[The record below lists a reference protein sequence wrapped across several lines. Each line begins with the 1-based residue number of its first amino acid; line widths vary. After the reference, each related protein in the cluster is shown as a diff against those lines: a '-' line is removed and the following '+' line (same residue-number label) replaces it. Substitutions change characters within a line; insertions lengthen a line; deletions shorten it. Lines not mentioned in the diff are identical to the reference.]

1 MSQFVSS
8 FPIAVPDVSAKIY
21 GISAELPADPYSE
34 LDHYENVLA
43 SRTWGQA
50 HRLRGSDGDWYLA
63 VFGHDHEPAELEVDG
78 ITLQLEGNATLDAET
93 PRYRN
98 VLAQALRESF
108 GSFLTSVLD
117 YWEYN
122 EYANFYDDE
131 PHRTVTGDDAT
142 YEMYRG
148 VRTSID
154 YREGSGFMLSA
165 DPTRKFLDERT
176 LAGRLS
182 DQGKS
187 EIINRFGGGKRYFFF
202 DRPEP
207 QPVRLHTISDTKVSD
222 ETMTIDGEPT
232 SVLSF
237 VEDEYGS
244 EYAGKVDPNESLA
257 KIKYS
262 ADGRTYDAAPSL
274 LRLIPN
280 QEEATTQASTLDA
293 ADRWREIEEW
303 KRPIHYIQLGD
314 QTADV
319 GDEPISDDIDTFEF
333 PSLSFGQGEILQIG
347 SSDLTSS
354 GEVTR
359 DNWEYRVLDYL
370 EEFGPKR
377 KPMDEPWVAV
387 LHTDSTRET
396 AFEAFDTVSD
406 YLETY
411 TGVELKAHPGGA
423 SFESRGELDEWRTD
437 FADKVT
443 GAFAYLAGDSE
454 TPYYDVINAVNGK
467 PVQHLRHENYR
478 QERNRDQSYSLR
490 NTATDLASKLGI
502 RPFLLDDGLNADVAI
517 GLSVTGDQQ
526 TTACSVTVSGETG
539 DVIDWTDRPHGRG
552 NDQVTNHDLAEKLIG
567 DGIVSATEQTDSSI
581 DSLVIHR
588 NGTYGN
594 EELSGIESAIEG
606 LKAEGYIDS
615 DFSWSAVE
623 LRDSTSYRIYS
634 EGGDRACRTGAYAR
648 IDESTILLSPSG
660 GEYTYQGTPR
670 TFQVRRKAGT
680 GDFDIVGVGKDVFD
694 LSFLVW
700 WSPGSKIS
708 DPITTRYP
716 GRMHSL
722 FENCPR
728 LQFLP
733 S

>member
-1 MSQFVSS
+1 MSQFLSS
-8 FPIAVPDVSAKIY
+8 FPVTVPEVPAKVY
-21 GISAELPADPYSE
+21 SISAELPDDPYSE

-43 SRTWGQA
+43 SRTWGNA
-50 HRLRGSDGDWYLA
+50 HRLRGTDGDWHLA
-63 VFGHDHEPAELEVDG
+63 VFGHDHEPEELDVDG
-78 ITLQLEGNATLDAET
+78 IKLQLEGDVTLDAEN
-93 PRYRN
+93 PRHRKA
-98 VLAQALRESF
+98 LAQALRESF
-108 GSFLTSVLD
+108 GSFLTSVLN

-131 PHRTVTGDDAT
+131 PHRTVRGDDAT

-148 VRTSID
+148 VRTNID

-176 LAGRLS
+176 LADRLA
-182 DQGKS
+182 DQGES

-207 QPVRLHTISDTKVSD
+207 QPVRLHTISDATVSD

-237 VEDEYGS
+237 VEEEYGS
-244 EYAGKVDPNESLA
+244 EYAGKIDPSELIA
-257 KIKYS
+257 KVKYS
-262 ADGRTYDAAPSL
+262 PDGRTYDAAPSL

-293 ADRWREIEEW
+293 DERWREVKEW
-303 KRPIHYIQLGD
+303 KRPIHYIQLGNHD
-314 QTADV
+314 ADV
-319 GDEPISDDIDTFEF
+319 GDAPISNNIDTFDF
-333 PSLSFGQGEILQIG
+333 PTLGFGEDVVLEIG
-347 SSDLTSS
+347 ASDLTSS
-354 GEVTR
+354 GEITR
-359 DNWEYRVLDYL
+359 SNWEYRVLDYL
-370 EEFGPKR
+370 KEFGPKR

-396 AFEAFDTVSD
+396 AFEAFETISD

-411 TGVELKAHPGGA
+411 TGVKLKAHPGGA
-423 SFESRGELDEWRTD
+423 SFESRGEFDEWRND

-443 GAFAYLAGDSE
+443 GAFAYMTDDG
-454 TPYYDVINAVNGK
+454 PYYDVINAVNGK
-467 PVQHLRHENYR
+467 PVQHLRHENY
-478 QERNRDQSYSLR
+478 QKERNRDQSYSLR

-502 RPFLLDDGLNADVAI
+502 RPFLLEEGLNADVAI

-526 TTACSVTVSGETG
+526 TTACSVTISGETG

-552 NDQVTNHDLAEKLIG
+552 NDQVTDHDLAEKLIG
-567 DGIVSATEQTDSSI
+567 DGIVAATEQSDSPI
-581 DSLVIHR
+581 NSLVIHR

-594 EELSGIESAIEG
+594 EELAGIESAIEG
-606 LKAEGYIDS
+606 LKEDGYIDS

-623 LRDSTSYRIYS
+623 LRDSTSYRLYS
-634 EGGDRACRTGAYAR
+634 EDGDRACRTGAYAR

-670 TFQVRRKAGT
+670 TFQIRRKAGT
-680 GDFDIVGVGKDVFD
+680 GDFDIVDVGKDVFD

-708 DPITTRYP
+708 DPITIRYP
-716 GRMHSL
+716 SRMHTL
-722 FENCPR
+722 FENCPQLR
-728 LQFLP
+728 FLP